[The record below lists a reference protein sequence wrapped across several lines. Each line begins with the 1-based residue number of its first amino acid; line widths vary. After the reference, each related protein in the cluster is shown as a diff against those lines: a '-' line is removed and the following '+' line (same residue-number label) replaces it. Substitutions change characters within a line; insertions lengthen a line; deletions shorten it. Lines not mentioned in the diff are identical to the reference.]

1 MTNDISGLQGGVV
14 GIIALAI
21 LCMVCCMGYAIYHR
35 CIREKVN
42 TDEEMI
48 RSSK

>member
-1 MTNDISGLQGGVV
+1 MTHDISGLQGGVV

-35 CIREKVN
+35 CIQERLS
-42 TDEEMI
+42 TDPDEI